1 MSDERGKTAIQENRG
16 SFLDR
21 LSALLDWWEQNPYAR
36 LAAPAFF
43 TFMGAVITTHYA
55 SFADPVEMGNPLLM
69 AVCVL
74 VAFAA
79 SFTRHRFPRASLA
92 VECTVAVVAGLN
104 DWSNLIFFSF
114 ALAVYRVVAR
124 CKPRDAVIGTV
135 VAYVCY
141 CLAPLV
147 GLRTSFDL
155 AQGMSMW
162 FVMTVLFALVSRMLH
177 KRQLV
182 AREAQAEH
190 EAREKAEA
198 QRAQA
203 VEKNRIAGELHDS
216 VGHDLTAII
225 ALSEGLAAHVADEEL
240 ARALASI
247 NELARA
253 GLADTRKAVKALS
266 VTDSAPDDAPSHGT
280 DDSRHG
286 IEDIRKLLDTVRK
299 TGVAAA
305 FMETGQRADAV
316 VQSDLAF
323 RVAREGITN
332 ALRHAHDMK
341 RLTVSLDHRKDGWM
355 ALAVRDDGMAAQG
368 NGSSRPAEGT
378 GLARLRRTVE
388 DAGGALHAEPRET
401 GGWELRAELAPSPR
415 DKGPHQMS
423 HHSERTEEQ

>member
-1 MSDERGKTAIQENRG
+1 MSEERDKTAMQSERD

-92 VECTVAVVAGLN
+92 VECAAAVVAGLN

-124 CKPRDAVIGTV
+124 CRPRDAIVGGI
-135 VAYVCY
+135 VAYACY
-141 CLAPLV
+141 CLTPAFAGEISL
-147 GLRTSFDL
+147 DL

-177 KRQLV
+177 KRQLA

-190 EAREKAEA
+190 EAREKAEV

-225 ALSEGLAAHVADEEL
+225 ALSEGLAAHVDDDEL

-253 GLADTRKAVKALS
+253 GLADTRKAVTALS
-266 VTDSAPDDAPSHGT
+266 AADTAPEDALSHDT
-280 DDSRHG
+280 DDSPHG
-286 IEDIRKLLDTVRK
+286 VDDIKKLLDTVREA
-299 TGVAAA
+299 GIAAA
-305 FMETGQRADAV
+305 FMETGRAGDAA
-316 VQSDLAF
+316 QAELAF

-332 ALRHAHDMK
+332 ALRHARDMQ
-341 RLTVSLDHRKDGWM
+341 RLTVSLDHRNDGW
-355 ALAVRDDGMAAQG
+355 AVLTVRDDGTMTREG
-368 NGSSRPAEGT
+368 VDDEPLDGT
-378 GLARLRRTVE
+378 GLARLRRAVE
-388 DAGGALHAEPRET
+388 HAGGTLHAEPRKT

-415 DKGPHQMS
+415 DKGSRQMS
-423 HHSERTEEQ
+423 HRSKRTEEQ